1 MNQSY
6 GKFIITGEH
15 SVVHGELALVS
26 SLKKAIKVAVSK
38 VAVKPKRSE
47 YESHILDLFEKEY
60 GVDTLFLKLQVKSEI
75 PENSGLGSSAAFAH
89 AVLQALADFFNI
101 SIPKDEMFQ
110 LVFDS
115 EVFIHKK
122 PSGIDPCAVV
132 YGGVHSF
139 RRDLETGKFE
149 KQKMSLPKKYVF
161 LLVNSG
167 KATEFTGEMVSFVA
181 GKIKKEPELK
191 KTIQKIGKISKS
203 IYAELNTGIFS
214 GDLLDK
220 NQTELE
226 KLGVVGETAKK
237 MIAEI
242 RKTDAHVKITGAG
255 GIQTGSGWLLV
266 YSKDL
271 SSVKNLCKENAWEN
285 IETEV
290 K

>member
-60 GVDTLFLKLQVKSEI
+60 GVDTSFLKLQVKSEI

-115 EVFIHKK
+115 EVFVHKK

-132 YGGVHSF
+132 YGGVHLF

-149 KQKMSLPKKYVF
+149 KQKISLPKKYVF
-161 LLVNSG
+161 LLINSG
-167 KATEFTGEMVSFVA
+167 KATESTGEMVSFVA
-181 GKIKKEPELK
+181 EKIKNEPELK

-203 IYAELNTGIFS
+203 IYSELSTGVFL
-214 GDLLDK
+214 GDLLDE

-226 KLGVVGETAKK
+226 KLGVVGKTAKN

-242 RKTDAHVKITGAG
+242 RETGAHVKITGAG

-271 SSVKNLCKENAWEN
+271 DSVKNLCKENTWEN
-285 IETEV
+285 IEIEV

>member
-38 VAVKPKRSE
+38 VSIKPKRSD
-47 YESHILDLFEKEY
+47 YESYILDLFEKEY
-60 GVDTLFLKLQVKSEI
+60 DVDTSFLKLQVKSEI

-132 YGGVHSF
+132 YGGVHLF
-139 RRDLETGKFE
+139 KRDLETGKFE

-167 KATEFTGEMVSFVA
+167 KATESTGEMVSFVA
-181 GKIKKEPELK
+181 EKIKNEPELK
-191 KTIQKIGKISKS
+191 KIIQKIGKISKS
-203 IYAELNTGIFS
+203 IYSELNTGIFS
-214 GDLLDK
+214 GDLLGE

-226 KLGVVGETAKK
+226 KLGVAGETAKN
-237 MIAEI
+237 MIAKI

>member
-26 SLKKAIKVAVSK
+26 SLKKTITVTVSK
-38 VAVKPKRSE
+38 VAIKPERSE

-60 GVDTLFLKLQVKSEI
+60 GVDTSFLKLQVKSEI

-110 LVFDS
+110 LVLDS

-161 LLVNSG
+161 LLINSG
-167 KATEFTGEMVSFVA
+167 KATESTGEMVSLVA

-271 SSVKNLCKENAWEN
+271 SSVNNLCKENAWEN

>member
-26 SLKKAIKVAVSK
+26 SLKKTIKVAVSK

-60 GVDTLFLKLQVKSEI
+60 GVDTSFLKLQVRSEI

-89 AVLQALADFFNI
+89 AVLQALANFFNI
-101 SIPKDEMFQ
+101 SISKDEMFQ

-132 YGGVHSF
+132 YGGVHLF
-139 RRDLETGKFE
+139 KRDLETGKFE

-167 KATEFTGEMVSFVA
+167 KATESTGEMVSFVTE
-181 GKIKKEPELK
+181 KLQKNSSLK

-242 RKTDAHVKITGAG
+242 RKTGAHVKITGAG
-255 GIQTGSGWLLV
+255 GMQTGSGWLLV

-271 SSVKNLCKENAWEN
+271 SSVNNLCKENAWEN